1 MKIYFED
8 GELMREVQTAIGA
21 LFRVDG
27 ALGFSRNKEVLDIYN
42 EYYKNT
48 GKDVIIYTNSLVAL
62 SNKYCWNDDLKV
74 PELYIRPGAG
84 RKDFVRVDKLTNR
97 ALRQA
102 HNLRKMYMANEFGN
116 L

>member
-21 LFRVDG
+21 THRVDG
-27 ALGFSRNKEVLDIYN
+27 KFGFIHNQQALDTYN
-42 EYYKNT
+42 EYYKNQ
-48 GKDVIIYTNSLVAL
+48 DVIIYTNSLVAL
-62 SNKYCWNDDLKV
+62 SNEYCWNDELKV

-84 RKDFVRVDKLTNR
+84 RKDFVRVDKLTLK

-102 HNLRKMYMANEFGN
+102 HNLRRMYMANAFGN
-116 L
+116 LS

>member
-8 GELMREVQTAIGA
+8 GELLKPDFIEAPIIHVIDAKYGFLKNQEA
-21 LFRVDG
+21 LDWYNDHYSDG
-27 ALGFSRNKEVLDIYN
+27 
-42 EYYKNT
+42 T
-48 GKDVIIYTNSLVAL
+48 GYIYTNSLVAL
-62 SNKYCWNDDLKV
+62 SNEYCWNDELKV

-84 RKDFVRVDKLTNR
+84 RKDFVRVDKLTHK

-102 HNLRKMYMANEFGN
+102 HNLRRMYMANTFGN